1 MQIGSRVA
9 VPFGKRTAQGYV
21 VGLADNSTYPHL
33 KEIAEVI
40 GKKPLLGDKILE
52 LTRWM
57 GKYYCCPVEL
67 CVKCALPEV
76 VRKAK
81 ISWKERQYV
90 KPGKIS
96 AEDLAKLRKRA
107 PKQARVLDI
116 LQKSEGMFV
125 FKLLKLA
132 DTDAA
137 TVKKLAEK
145 GYVQVSEQI
154 DDRDPFGGEVF
165 LPTTPLSLTPD
176 QQKALELCNAA
187 IDQVSSSPITQYP
200 LPILIH
206 GVTGSG
212 KTEIYLQA
220 IEHALHQ
227 GKDSIVLVPEIS
239 LTPQTVER
247 FRARFQNQQITVLHS
262 NLSAGERHDQWHKI
276 RDGQSHIV
284 IGARSAVFAPVQ
296 ALGLIVI
303 DEEHETSYKQDEA
316 PRYNARDIAV
326 MRAKIER
333 AAVVLGSATPS
344 LESFYNAK
352 RGRYTLTTLP
362 SRVDNKKMPVMR
374 IVDMRQEAIRQKGL
388 HVLSSKLRDAI
399 QTRLDKHEQVILFLN
414 RRGYATHMF
423 CPKCGHIAKCPNCS
437 VSLTYHRKA
446 GQLLCHLCGY
456 VGGVPKICPECRD
469 PAIRYAGMGTEKVES
484 AIQHAFPKARVQRM
498 DSDMM
503 TRKTLYREILGAFRV
518 GKIDILVGT
527 QMIAKGLHFP
537 NVTLVGIIYADM
549 ALHLPD
555 FRAGERTFQLLVQ
568 VAGRAGRGD
577 VEGEVVV
584 QSFTPFHSAVQ
595 YARQH
600 DFIGFYEEEIEFRE
614 QLKYPPVSRLICITA
629 RSRSETKAS
638 FYAQALTRELQKRVP
653 DTHGCC
659 RRADG
664 RAAGESAESVSF
676 PGHAAD
682 ATHHGGRRISR
693 SGACIPQASGGC
705 QRRRGC
711 RPDFASMSHR
721 TKMCLAVFGVAVVV
735 RLICLAY
742 WMPKL
747 NPDVDMDSYRSLARN
762 VVAGKGFVAAGP
774 DGPGNARRGTHT
786 FVSAVPG
793 GLDQIGRGPPGRFSD
808 GSMRPVGSDFLADD
822 MARGAVV
829 AMEPCHGCRT
839 AGRS

>member
-1 MQIGSRVA
+1 MTNTIARVVVDLALDREFDYRIPSRLAGVVQIGSRVA
-9 VPFGKRTAQGYV
+9 VPFGRTTAQGYV
-21 VGLADNSTYPHL
+21 VGMAASSEHAQL
-33 KEIAEVI
+33 KEIAEVVS
-40 GKKPLLGDKILE
+40 KKPLLNDKILE

-90 KPGKIS
+90 KPGNIS

-107 PKQARVLDI
+107 PKQARVIDI
-116 LQKSEGMFV
+116 LGKSEGMFV

-132 DTDAA
+132 DADAT

-145 GYVQVSEQI
+145 GYVQLSEQV

-165 LPTTPLSLTPD
+165 LPTTPLALTPD
-176 QQKALELCNAA
+176 QQKALDLCKAA
-187 IDQVSSSPITQYP
+187 IDQVSNSSPITHSP
-200 LPILIH
+200 SPILIH

-227 GKDSIVLVPEIS
+227 GRDSIVLVPEIA

-296 ALGLIVI
+296 ALGLIVV

-344 LESFYNAK
+344 LESYYNAK
-352 RGRYTLTTLP
+352 RERYTLATLP
-362 SRVDNKKMPVMR
+362 TRVDNKKMPVIR
-374 IVDMRQEAIRQKGL
+374 IVDMRQEAIRQKGRNV
-388 HVLSSKLRDAI
+388 VLSGRLRDAI
-399 QTRLDKHEQVILFLN
+399 QARLDKSEQIILFLN
-414 RRGYATHMF
+414 RRGYATHLF
-423 CPKCGHIAKCPNCS
+423 CPKCGYIPKCPNCS
-437 VSLTYHRKA
+437 VSLTYHRQA
-446 GQLLCHLCGY
+446 ESLLCHLCGF
-456 VGGVPKICPECRD
+456 VGSVPTSCPECRD

-584 QSFTPFHSAVQ
+584 QSFTPFHAAVQ

-600 DFIGFYEEEIEFRE
+600 DFIGFYESEIEFRE
-614 QLKYPPVSRLICITA
+614 QLKYPPVSRLVCVTA
-629 RSRSETKAS
+629 RSRSETKAQ
-638 FYAQALTRELQKRVP
+638 FYAGALARELQKRL
-653 DTHGCC
+653 TSTLG
-659 RRADG
+659 
-664 RAAGESAESVSF
+664 
-676 PGHAAD
+676 
-682 ATHHGGRRISR
+682 
-693 SGACIPQASGGC
+693 
-705 QRRRGC
+705 
-711 RPDFASMSHR
+711 
-721 TKMCLAVFGVAVVV
+721 
-735 RLICLAY
+735 
-742 WMPKL
+742 
-747 NPDVDMDSYRSLARN
+747 
-762 VVAGKGFVAAGP
+762 VVAGPTAAPLAKVQNQYRFQVMLRTQHIIQFVETLTRVLANLKPP
-774 DGPGNARRGTHT
+774 DD
-786 FVSAVPG
+786 VSVAVDVDPIS
-793 GLDQIGRGPPGRFSD
+793 L
-808 GSMRPVGSDFLADD
+808 L
-822 MARGAVV
+822 
-829 AMEPCHGCRT
+829 
-839 AGRS
+839 

>member
-1 MQIGSRVA
+1 MPNSVAKIVVDLALDREFDYRIPSQLAGVVQIGSRVA

-21 VGLADNSTYPHL
+21 VGLADNSAYPHL

-76 VRKAK
+76 VRKEK
-81 ISWKERQYV
+81 ISWKERQFV

-96 AEDLAKLRKRA
+96 LEDLVRLKKRA
-107 PKQARVLDI
+107 PKQARVLEV

-125 FKLLKLA
+125 FKLVRLA
-132 DTDAA
+132 DTDDA
-137 TVKKLAEK
+137 TVKRLAEK
-145 GYVQVSEQI
+145 GYVQLAEQI

-165 LPTTPLSLTPD
+165 LPTTPLTLTSE
-176 QQKALELCNAA
+176 QATALDLCNAA
-187 IDQVSSSPITQYP
+187 TDKPEKPV
-200 LPILIH
+200 LIY

-316 PRYNARDIAV
+316 PRYNARDVAV

-344 LESFYNAK
+344 LESFYNAR
-352 RGRYTLTTLP
+352 RGRYTLATLP
-362 SRVDNKKMPVMR
+362 TRVDNKKMPIMR

-399 QTRLDKHEQVILFLN
+399 QKRLDKHEQVILFLN

-456 VGGVPKICPECRD
+456 VVGVPKTCPECRD
-469 PAIRYAGMGTEKVES
+469 PAIRYGGMGTEKVES

-600 DFIGFYEEEIEFRE
+600 DFNGFYEEEIEFRE

-638 FYAQALTRELQKRVP
+638 FYAQALARELRKRVP
-653 DTHGCC
+653 DTLGVVTDPTPAPLAKVQNQFRFQVMLRTQHIMQLV
-659 RRADG
+659 
-664 RAAGESAESVSF
+664 ETL
-676 PGHAAD
+676 GHV
-682 ATHHGGRRISR
+682 I
-693 SGACIPQASGGC
+693 
-705 QRRRGC
+705 
-711 RPDFASMSHR
+711 
-721 TKMCLAVFGVAVVV
+721 VAVKPPDDVNV
-735 RLICLAY
+735 AV
-742 WMPKL
+742 
-747 NPDVDMDSYRSLARN
+747 DVDPVSL
-762 VVAGKGFVAAGP
+762 
-774 DGPGNARRGTHT
+774 
-786 FVSAVPG
+786 
-793 GLDQIGRGPPGRFSD
+793 L
-808 GSMRPVGSDFLADD
+808 
-822 MARGAVV
+822 
-829 AMEPCHGCRT
+829 
-839 AGRS
+839 

>member
-1 MQIGSRVA
+1 M
-9 VPFGKRTAQGYV
+9 
-21 VGLADNSTYPHL
+21 
-33 KEIAEVI
+33 
-40 GKKPLLGDKILE
+40 
-52 LTRWM
+52 
-57 GKYYCCPVEL
+57 
-67 CVKCALPEV
+67 
-76 VRKAK
+76 
-81 ISWKERQYV
+81 
-90 KPGKIS
+90 
-96 AEDLAKLRKRA
+96 
-107 PKQARVLDI
+107 
-116 LQKSEGMFV
+116 
-125 FKLLKLA
+125 
-132 DTDAA
+132 
-137 TVKKLAEK
+137 
-145 GYVQVSEQI
+145 
-154 DDRDPFGGEVF
+154 
-165 LPTTPLSLTPD
+165 
-176 QQKALELCNAA
+176 
-187 IDQVSSSPITQYP
+187 
-200 LPILIH
+200 
-206 GVTGSG
+206 TGSG

-303 DEEHETSYKQDEA
+303 DEEHETSYKQEEA

-344 LESFYNAK
+344 LESFYNAQ
-352 RGRYTLTTLP
+352 RGRYTLADAAVARGQPEDAGHAHRRHAPGSDPAERACTFCRANCATP
-362 SRVDNKKMPVMR
+362 SRRGSTSTNR
-374 IVDMRQEAIRQKGL
+374 SFC
-388 HVLSSKLRDAI
+388 SSIAAG
-399 QTRLDKHEQVILFLN
+399 TR
-414 RRGYATHMF
+414 RTCSARSAGTS
-423 CPKCGHIAKCPNCS
+423 PKCPNCS

-446 GQLLCHLCGY
+446 AQLLCHLCGY
-456 VGGVPKICPECRD
+456 VGGVPKNCPECRD

-484 AIQHAFPKARVQRM
+484 AIQQAFPKARVQRM

-600 DFIGFYEEEIEFRE
+600 DFIGFYEQEIEFRE
-614 QLKYPPVSRLICITA
+614 QLRYPPVSRLVCITA
-629 RSRSETKAS
+629 RSRSEAKAS
-638 FYAQALTRELQKRVP
+638 FYRRGAGARTARRRVP
-653 DTHGCC
+653 DTSGC
-659 RRADG
+659 RRRPDAG
-664 RAAGESAESVSF
+664 AAGESAEPVPF
-676 PGHAAD
+676 PDHAAHAANHAGRRSRRTRCMASLKPPED
-682 ATHHGGRRISR
+682 VGRRAWTSIRFRCYEPSNQNVSRSVRRGGGRR
-693 SGACIPQASGGC
+693 GC
-705 QRRRGC
+705 
-711 RPDFASMSHR
+711 
-721 TKMCLAVFGVAVVV
+721 
-735 RLICLAY
+735 ICLAY

-747 NPDVDMDSYRSLARN
+747 NPDVDMDSYRSSGAKSGG
-762 VVAGKGFVAAGP
+762 GKGFVATGTRWPRVCPTWDARLCIRLFLAGLIKLGGDRLGMFLTVQCVLWGVISWLTILLAARWLP
-774 DGPGNARRGTHT
+774 WNRAAVAPGSLVAFDPNAVMR
-786 FVSAVPG
+786 
-793 GLDQIGRGPPGRFSD
+793 GLDLRTETLFTLLLLGGMCVLAWRNE
-808 GSMRPVGSDFLADD
+808 RPWGWFWAGVLWSLASLCRPI
-822 MARGAVV
+822 AAWLWVV
-829 AMEPCHGCRT
+829 ALDLTIVWQRGRRASRCFSSGFCRYLGLWVARNAAVTGQWFFSTNATDNLLESWAAGVEAKRKESMCPWCSDELQTPSRHGRVL
-839 AGRS
+839 

>member
-1 MQIGSRVA
+1 MVDLALDREFDYPIPAHLADAVQIGSRVA
-9 VPFGKRTAQGYV
+9 VPFGRTTAKGYV
-21 VGLADNSTYPHL
+21 VGLADKSAYDKL
-33 KEIAEVI
+33 KEIGEVV

-67 CVKCALPEV
+67 AVKCALPEV
-76 VRKAK
+76 VRKSK

-96 AEDLAKLRKRA
+96 PEDLAKLRKRA
-107 PKQARVLDI
+107 PKQARALEI

-125 FKLLKLA
+125 SKLVQLA

-145 GYVQVSEQI
+145 GFIVLADRVEE
-154 DDRDPFGGEVF
+154 RDPFGGEVF
-165 LPTTPLSLTPD
+165 LPTKPLTLAPD
-176 QQKALELCNAA
+176 QQQALDLCKAA
-187 IDQVSSSPITQYP
+187 IDGAGAFSPVCHSERSEESHARRETLRFSQGDKP
-200 LPILIH
+200 GPKPVLIH

-220 IEHALHQ
+220 IEHALRQ

-262 NLSAGERHDQWHKI
+262 HLSAGERHDQWHKI

-303 DEEHETSYKQDEA
+303 DEEHETSYKQDES
-316 PRYNARDIAV
+316 PRYNARDVAV
-326 MRAKIER
+326 MRGKIEN

-344 LESFYNAK
+344 LESFYNAR
-352 RGRYTLTTLP
+352 RGRYTLATLP
-362 SRVDNKKMPVMR
+362 QRVDNRKMPLMR
-374 IVDMRQEAIRQKGL
+374 IVDMRQEAIRQKGVY
-388 HVLSSKLRDAI
+388 VLSRKLRDAI
-399 QTRLDKHEQVILFLN
+399 QARLDKREQVILFLN
-414 RRGYATHMF
+414 RRGYATHLF
-423 CPKCGHIAKCPNCS
+423 CPKCGYVAKCVNCS

-446 GQLLCHLCGY
+446 EQVLCHLCGFT
-456 VGGVPKICPECRD
+456 GGVPKICPECRD

-484 AIQHAFPKARVQRM
+484 AIQKTFPKARVQRM

-503 TRKTLYREILGAFRV
+503 TKKSLYREVLGAFRV

-584 QSFTPFHSAVQ
+584 QSFTPFHEAIQ
-595 YARQH
+595 FARQH
-600 DFIGFYEEEIEFRE
+600 DFIGFYEQEMEVR
-614 QLKYPPVSRLICITA
+614 QQTGWPPVSRLVCITA
-629 RSRSETKAS
+629 RSRSEDKAKFVVKTLARDLKKRFGS
-638 FYAQALTRELQKRVP
+638 LKVEMSEPTPAPLAKIQNQYRYQIMLRTQHILQLVELLSQTMMSLKPPEDVNV
-653 DTHGCC
+653 
-659 RRADG
+659 
-664 RAAGESAESVSF
+664 SV
-676 PGHAAD
+676 
-682 ATHHGGRRISR
+682 
-693 SGACIPQASGGC
+693 
-705 QRRRGC
+705 
-711 RPDFASMSHR
+711 
-721 TKMCLAVFGVAVVV
+721 
-735 RLICLAY
+735 
-742 WMPKL
+742 
-747 NPDVDMDSYRSLARN
+747 DVDPISL
-762 VVAGKGFVAAGP
+762 
-774 DGPGNARRGTHT
+774 
-786 FVSAVPG
+786 
-793 GLDQIGRGPPGRFSD
+793 L
-808 GSMRPVGSDFLADD
+808 
-822 MARGAVV
+822 
-829 AMEPCHGCRT
+829 
-839 AGRS
+839 

>member
-1 MQIGSRVA
+1 MTNSIAKVVVDLALDREFDYRIPSQLTGAVQIGSRVA
-9 VPFGKRTAQGYV
+9 VPFGRTTAQGYV
-21 VGLADNSTYPHL
+21 VAMAASSPHPQL

-40 GKKPLLGDKILE
+40 GKKPLLNDKILE

-81 ISWKERQYV
+81 ISWKERQFV
-90 KPGKIS
+90 RPGNIS
-96 AEDLAKLRKRA
+96 AEALAKLRKRA

-132 DTDAA
+132 DTDAG

-145 GYVQVSEQI
+145 GYVQVSEQV

-165 LPTTPLSLTPD
+165 LPTTPLTLTPD
-176 QQKALELCNAA
+176 QQKALDLCKAA
-187 IDQVSSSPITQYP
+187 IDQVACSSPLTHSP
-200 LPILIH
+200 SPVLIH

-220 IEHALHQ
+220 IEHTLHQ
-227 GKDSIVLVPEIS
+227 GRDSIVLVPEIS

-296 ALGLIVI
+296 ALGLIVV

-316 PRYNARDIAV
+316 PRYNARDVAV

-352 RGRYTLTTLP
+352 RERYALATLP
-362 SRVDNKKMPVMR
+362 TRVDNRKMPVMR
-374 IVDMRQEAIRQKGL
+374 IVDMRQEAIRQKGQY
-388 HVLSSKLRDAI
+388 VLSGKLRNAI
-399 QTRLDKHEQVILFLN
+399 QARLDKSEQVILFLN
-414 RRGYATHMF
+414 RRGYATHLF
-423 CPKCGHIAKCPNCS
+423 CPKCGYIPKCPNCS
-437 VSLTYHRKA
+437 VSLTYHRRDER
-446 GQLLCHLCGY
+446 LLCHLCGF
-456 VGGVPKICPECRD
+456 VGSVPKNCPECRD

-484 AIQHAFPKARVQRM
+484 AIQQAFPKARVQRM
-498 DSDMM
+498 DSDIM

-577 VEGEVVV
+577 VEGEVIV
-584 QSFTPFHSAVQ
+584 QSFTPFHAAVQ

-600 DFIGFYEEEIEFRE
+600 DFIGFYESEIEFRE
-614 QLKYPPVSRLICITA
+614 QLKYPPMSRLVCVTA
-629 RSRSETKAS
+629 RSRSEAKAQ
-638 FYAQALTRELQKRVP
+638 FYAGALARELHKRVTGTLGIVAGPTAAPLAKVQNQYRFQLMLRTQHVMQFVETLSQVLATLKPP
-653 DTHGCC
+653 D
-659 RRADG
+659 
-664 RAAGESAESVSF
+664 EVS
-676 PGHAAD
+676 
-682 ATHHGGRRISR
+682 
-693 SGACIPQASGGC
+693 
-705 QRRRGC
+705 
-711 RPDFASMSHR
+711 
-721 TKMCLAVFGVAVVV
+721 VAV
-735 RLICLAY
+735 
-742 WMPKL
+742 
-747 NPDVDMDSYRSLARN
+747 DVDPVSL
-762 VVAGKGFVAAGP
+762 
-774 DGPGNARRGTHT
+774 
-786 FVSAVPG
+786 
-793 GLDQIGRGPPGRFSD
+793 L
-808 GSMRPVGSDFLADD
+808 
-822 MARGAVV
+822 
-829 AMEPCHGCRT
+829 
-839 AGRS
+839 